1 MYFFHD
7 ISSFWAAGQDILS
20 SSDCCC
26 LSPMKADPPALKST
40 SPGSQGVVCVCVCA
54 KVVAHC
60 WKGEGGFEFYLRV
73 NFGRF
78 SAKSK
83 FILVFR
89 SMFTPPS
96 RWTFSSS
103 SMQNNVNLTAAISLC
118 NCFPARV
125 QCWIEST
132 LRMTRTLFLEMKHN
146 LSRNSLATTKTTCK
160 IFSIRSPF
168 AKS

>member
-1 MYFFHD
+1 MTFQVFEQQAKIYWVAV
-7 ISSFWAAGQDILS
+7 IAVVCLLWKLIPPPLLAAQIHL
-20 SSDCCC
+20 
-26 LSPMKADPPALKST
+26 
-40 SPGSQGVVCVCVCA
+40 PGEPRVCVCVCA